1 MKESNLLGHN
11 GFKPSS
17 PTLRDFLAVG
27 FRRRRLIAIS
37 FLGIFFGALLCA
49 VLLPEQY
56 QAHMKIFVKR
66 ERVDPVVTTE
76 PNALPQVV
84 REPVTEEDLN
94 SEVELLKSEDLLEQV
109 VVTCG
114 LSNRGPSLWSKLFP
128 PRAGGN
134 DLRVA
139 RAVRELAKTL
149 KVEPLPKSNIIEVTY
164 ISSDPKLS
172 AQVLSTLSNDYLAKH
187 LTVHRPPGAF
197 EFFQQQTEQYEKE
210 LAVAEAKLARF
221 SQEQSAVSTPLGR
234 DIALQKWSDF
244 DATLQQTRAAITET
258 QERIHAIQT
267 EEAKLSPRL
276 TTTNRAGDNAPLMEQ
291 LKGTLLNLELK
302 RSDLVAKFA
311 PNYPLVQEVEQE
323 IALTRAAI
331 VAEERSPIREET
343 TDRNPAYQWLDDELA
358 KAKVDLASLQ
368 ARAAATER
376 IVRDYRDRSLRL
388 DRTEVQQQDLMR
400 AAKVEEANYLLYLNK
415 REEARISD
423 ALDSKRILN
432 VALAELPTAPALP
445 VHSRWQ
451 LVLLG
456 GVFGIV
462 VSAGSAVA
470 SEYLDRSFR
479 TADEVQETLKIPV
492 LAAMPE
498 FSRNG
503 FGNGKGNSKW
513 S

>member
-1 MKESNLLGHN
+1 MKESNLLGHD
-11 GFKPSS
+11 GFRPS
-17 PTLRDFLAVG
+17 PTLRDFLVVG

-37 FLGIFFGALLCA
+37 FLGIFLGALLCA

-76 PNALPQVV
+76 PNVLPQAA
-84 REPVTEEDLN
+84 REPVSEEDLN

-114 LSNRGPSLWSKLFP
+114 LSNRSPSLWSRLFP
-128 PRAGGN
+128 QGAGGD
-134 DLRVA
+134 DLSVA
-139 RAVRELAKTL
+139 RAVRGLAKTL
-149 KVEPLPKSNIIEVTY
+149 KVELLPKSSIIEVTY
-164 ISSDPKLS
+164 ISSDPKLA
-172 AQVLSTLSNDYLAKH
+172 AQVLSTLLNDYFAKH

-197 EFFQQQTEQYEKE
+197 EFFEQQTTQYQKE
-210 LAVAEAKLARF
+210 LATAEAKLARF

-244 DATLQQTRAAITET
+244 DATLQQTRAAMAET
-258 QERIHAIQT
+258 QERIRAIQA

-276 TTTNRAGDNAPLMEQ
+276 TTTNRAADNAPLMEQ

-302 RSDLVAKFA
+302 RSDLKSKFA
-311 PNYPLVQEVEQE
+311 PNYPPVQEVEQE

-331 VAEERSPIREET
+331 AAEERSPIREET
-343 TDRNPAYQWLDDELA
+343 TDRNPAYQWLDGELA
-358 KAKVDLASLQ
+358 KANVDLASLHT
-368 ARAAATER
+368 RAAATER
-376 IVRDYRDRSLRL
+376 IVRDYRDRSLLL

-432 VALAELPTAPALP
+432 VALAERPTVPVLP

-456 GVFGIV
+456 GVFGVI
-462 VSAGSAVA
+462 VSAGSAIA

-479 TADEVQETLKIPV
+479 TAEEVQESLKIPV

-498 FSRNG
+498 LGRNG
-503 FGNGKGNSKW
+503 LENGKGNGEW